1 MQNYLQYLVFLGA
14 IVQLIGIFSY
24 IKDTLKGKTKPN
36 KITWLMWS
44 IAPMIATVA
53 ALSSGVGISIL
64 PVFMSGF
71 GPFLVFISSL
81 ANKNSYWKL
90 QKFDYFCGAFSI
102 LALIL
107 WIITKNPN
115 IAILFSILSDASAA
129 APTIIKAWKHPETE
143 SINAY
148 TTGLFNIFTG
158 FFAIQTWNF
167 SSLAFSVYLIISNTL
182 ITLFIWRGKIQ
193 KQKIK

>member
-36 KITWLMWS
+36 RVTWLMWS
-44 IAPMIATVA
+44 IAPIIATVA
-53 ALSSGVGISIL
+53 ALSSGVSISIL

-71 GPFLVFISSL
+71 GPFLVFIFSL

-182 ITLFIWRGKIQ
+182 ITLFIWRGKIK

>member
-182 ITLFIWRGKIQ
+182 ITLFIWRGKIK